1 MRDVGVL
8 TAGLLALLAVAAC
21 ASESGQ
27 PIATATA
34 APSQPVATLNPDTN
48 TPTAPSKSSTAPSA
62 LPTSTAT
69 NTPTRVST
77 SAEPSASLQENVALL
92 GYGRASAKG
101 EFAHLAIDGDPDSAW
116 NSQRVSPQ
124 WLSIVLDNLYL
135 VDKIEL
141 VITQAPA
148 GPTTHEVWLGNGSGA
163 RTPYKRFINV
173 HTEDGQTVAVA
184 IEPPRIIN
192 EVLIRTVHSPS
203 WVAWR
208 EVRVFGSSSASPL
221 KLNEIVAGLERP
233 VQVTHA
239 GDSSGRLFVVEQK
252 GRIRII
258 KDGAIDDAPF
268 LDISDRVR
276 CCGEQGLLNVAFPPA
291 YAAKRHFYVNY
302 TNTDG
307 DTIISRYTT
316 TADPDRAD
324 PDSEEVVLT
333 IDQPFVTHNGGHMA
347 FGPQDGYLY
356 IGNGDGDGR
365 IGNIDGQDPGA
376 LLGKMLRIDVESGV
390 KPYSI
395 PASNPYTQTVGYR
408 GEIWAL
414 GLRNPWGFAFD
425 KQTGDLY
432 IPDAGSTKR
441 EEVNYQPASS
451 AGGENYGWPIM
462 EGRICFEHLLLP
474 CSADGL
480 VQPVAEYD
488 SALGCVIVGGAVYRG
503 TRYPRMQ
510 GAFLYADFC
519 RGRIWG
525 LKRPGQDGQDEW
537 ESALLISSSV
547 PLSSIGQDEEGNMYV
562 TGYQDGVV
570 YMLTER

>member
-1 MRDVGVL
+1 MRNVGVL
-8 TAGLLALLAVAAC
+8 TVGLLALIAAAAC
-21 ASESGQ
+21 APIPEPGQSSTVSTATSQ
-27 PIATATA
+27 PIATLTP
-34 APSQPVATLNPDTN
+34 APL
-48 TPTAPSKSSTAPSA
+48 
-62 LPTSTAT
+62 
-69 NTPTRVST
+69 R
-77 SAEPSASLQENVALL
+77 ENVAAL
-92 GYGRASAKG
+92 GYVVPSAG
-101 EFAHLAIDGDPDSAW
+101 EESAHLAIDGDLDSIW
-116 NSQRVSPQ
+116 NSNRFPLQ
-124 WLSIVLDNLYL
+124 WLTITLDDLYL

-141 VITQAPA
+141 VVTQVPS
-148 GPTTHEVWLGNGSGA
+148 GPTTHEVWLENGSGA
-163 RTPYKRFINV
+163 QTLYKRLIDV

-184 IEPPRIIN
+184 IEPPRPVS
-192 EVLIRTVHSPS
+192 EVLIRTLHSPS

-208 EVRVFGSSSASPL
+208 EVRVFGSPPANPMETVGASAL
-221 KLNEIVAGLERP
+221 KLDEIVAGLELP

-258 KDGAIDDAPF
+258 KDGAINDTPF
-268 LDISDRVR
+268 LDISERVS
-276 CCGEQGLLNVAFPPA
+276 CCGERGLLNIAFPPA

-302 TNTDG
+302 TDTDG
-307 DTIISRYTT
+307 DTVISRYTT

-324 PDSEEVVLT
+324 PGSEEVVLT
-333 IDQPFVTHNGGHMA
+333 IAQPHSVHNGGHMA

-356 IGNGDGDGR
+356 IGSGDGGGPAFNDPDNR
-365 IGNIDGQDPGA
+365 GQDPGA

-390 KPYSI
+390 RPHSI

-432 IPDAGSTKR
+432 IPDVGNYKR

-451 AGGENYGWPIM
+451 AGGENYGWRIM
-462 EGRICFEHLLLP
+462 EGSICFVGRKDRHWI

-488 SALGCVIVGGAVYRG
+488 RSLGCAIVGGAVYRG

-519 RGRIWG
+519 SGRIWG
-525 LKRPGQDGQDEW
+525 LKRPGQDGQDGW

-547 PLSSIGQDEEGNMYV
+547 PLSSIGEDEEGNVYGA
-562 TGYQDGVV
+562 GYQDGVV

>member
-1 MRDVGVL
+1 MRNVGVL
-8 TAGLLALLAVAAC
+8 TVGLLALIAVAAC
-21 ASESGQ
+21 ASEPGQ
-27 PIATATA
+27 PSTVSTATS
-34 APSQPVATLNPDTN
+34 PPMATLNPDTN
-48 TPTAPSKSSTAPSA
+48 TPPAPSESSTAPSA

-77 SAEPSASLQENVALL
+77 SAEPSVSLQENVAVL
-92 GYGRASAKG
+92 GSGRASARE

-116 NSQRVSPQ
+116 SSQRVPLQ
-124 WLSIVLDNLYL
+124 WLSIVLDALYL

-141 VITQAPA
+141 VVTQAPA

-163 RTPYKRFINV
+163 QTLYKRLANI

-184 IEPPRIIN
+184 IEPPRIVD
-192 EVLIRTVHSPS
+192 EVLILTLHSPS

-208 EVRVFGSSSASPL
+208 EVRVFGSSSANLL
-221 KLNEIVAGLERP
+221 KLDEIVAGLELP

-258 KDGAIDDAPF
+258 KDGAIDDTPF
-268 LDISDRVR
+268 LDISDRVS

-302 TNTDG
+302 TDTDG
-307 DTIISRYTT
+307 DTVISRYTT

-324 PDSEEVVLT
+324 PGSEEVVLT
-333 IDQPFVTHNGGHMA
+333 IDQPFVTHNGGRMA

-356 IGNGDGDGR
+356 IGSGDGGASLE
-365 IGNIDGQDPGA
+365 NTGQTPST
-376 LLGKMLRIDVESGV
+376 LLGKILRIDVESGV

-395 PASNPYTQTVGYR
+395 PASNPFAQTVGYR
-408 GEIWAL
+408 GEIWVL

-432 IPDAGSTKR
+432 IPDPGSGGP

-462 EGRICFEHLLLP
+462 IGRMCIAYCNADILSLLTL
-474 CSADGL
+474 
-480 VQPVAEYD
+480 PVAEYD
-488 SALGCVIVGGAVYRG
+488 RSLGCVIVGGAVYRG

-510 GAFLYADFC
+510 GVFLYADFC

-525 LKRPGQDGQDEW
+525 LKRPDQDGQDGW
-537 ESALLISSSV
+537 ESTLLISSSV
-547 PLSSIGQDEEGNMYV
+547 PLSSIGEDEEGNVYI